1 MDYYDNNHIDILI
14 SRYLA
19 GDATSPE
26 IEELFNWIQ
35 SDDDNRKYFLRQQD
49 IWSVLNPAVDISDIN
64 TADAERKILKGTG
77 IIPRRRSVFRKLFGF
92 WSRIAAVILLPLL
105 AVVAYLLIDRPQRAA
120 LDNVTITT
128 AFGSLSSTDLP
139 DGTTVWL
146 NANSSLTYS
155 PAMDGNERNV
165 FLQGEAYFKVKAD
178 ARHPFN
184 VHTPYMTVTAT
195 GTEFNV
201 NAYDSV
207 ASVTLVNGHVN
218 VGIKNRSLA
227 LKPGEHLSMT
237 DGRPVICKLT
247 DTEKYCCWKKGMLI
261 FEDESLVSI
270 CNRLQQMYDV
280 EFDIAPELR
289 NRTFRMILNGE
300 NINEVTRFF
309 EMSAPVICESLTP
322 KEGNDTT
329 NLKQRY
335 RIIPL

>member
-1 MDYYDNNHIDILI
+1 MDYNDNNHIDILI

-26 IEELFNWIQ
+26 IQELFNWIQ
-35 SDDDNRKYFLRQQD
+35 SDDNNRKYFLRQQD
-49 IWSVLNPAVDISDIN
+49 IWSVLNPTVDINDIN
-64 TADAERKILKGTG
+64 TEDAERNILRGTG
-77 IIPRRRSVFRKLFGF
+77 IMPRRRLVFRKLFGF

-105 AVVAYLLIDRPQRAA
+105 AVVAYLLIDRQQHTP
-120 LDNVTITT
+120 DNVTITT

-155 PAMDGNERNV
+155 PAMKGDERNV

-178 ARHPFN
+178 SRHPFN

-201 NAYDSV
+201 NAYDSA

-218 VGIKNRSLA
+218 VGIKDRSLA
-227 LKPGEHLSMT
+227 LKAGEHLSMT
-237 DGRPVICKLT
+237 DGRTLISKES

-289 NRTFRMILNGE
+289 NRTFRMILDGE

-309 EMSAPVICESLTP
+309 EMSAPVICESQTP
-322 KEGNDTT
+322 KEGNDTA
-329 NLKQRY
+329 NMKQRY
-335 RIIPL
+335 RIRPL

>member
-1 MDYYDNNHIDILI
+1 M
-14 SRYLA
+14 
-19 GDATSPE
+19 
-26 IEELFNWIQ
+26 
-35 SDDDNRKYFLRQQD
+35 
-49 IWSVLNPAVDISDIN
+49 
-64 TADAERKILKGTG
+64 
-77 IIPRRRSVFRKLFGF
+77 PRRRLVFRKLFGF

-105 AVVAYLLIDRPQRAA
+105 AVAAYLLIDRQQHAP
-120 LDNVTITT
+120 DNVTITT

-155 PAMDGNERNV
+155 PAMDGDERNV

-178 ARHPFN
+178 TRHPFN
-184 VHTPYMTVTAT
+184 VQTPYMTITAT

-201 NAYDSV
+201 NAYDSI

-218 VGIKNRSLA
+218 VGIKDRSLA

-237 DGRPVICKLT
+237 DGRPVISKLS

-280 EFDIAPELR
+280 EFEIAPELR

-309 EMSAPVICESLTP
+309 EMSAPVICESQTP
-322 KEGNDTT
+322 KEGNDTA

-335 RIIPL
+335 RIRPL

>member
-1 MDYYDNNHIDILI
+1 M
-14 SRYLA
+14 
-19 GDATSPE
+19 
-26 IEELFNWIQ
+26 
-35 SDDDNRKYFLRQQD
+35 
-49 IWSVLNPAVDISDIN
+49 
-64 TADAERKILKGTG
+64 
-77 IIPRRRSVFRKLFGF
+77 
-92 WSRIAAVILLPLL
+92 
-105 AVVAYLLIDRPQRAA
+105 
-120 LDNVTITT
+120 TITT

-155 PAMDGNERNV
+155 PAMDGDERNV

-184 VHTPYMTVTAT
+184 VQTPYMTVTAT

-201 NAYDSV
+201 NAYDSI

-218 VGIKNRSLA
+218 VGIKDRSLA

-237 DGRPVICKLT
+237 DGRPVICKLS

-322 KEGNDTT
+322 KDGNDTT

-335 RIIPL
+335 RIRPL